1 MSVLDASLLLLFV
14 AMAFGWLF
22 GRARRVVRW
31 GVALVAGLA
40 IWQLVSETFT
50 WQFLPVYAGLV
61 LLAAL
66 AVRGRAGWIGASAL
80 TALVLGGVLAWTV
93 LAVPRL
99 SQPSGPYQV
108 GTVIWRWV
116 DAARAEDATEAPDD
130 RRNVVAQAWYP
141 AQQSGGA
148 KSVYMDGLGRLP
160 ARVSL
165 LPGFVFR
172 RFGEVDTHARV
183 AAPVSRAQARWPVIV
198 FSPGYGAPRAFYTS
212 LVADL
217 ASRGFVVIA
226 LDHPY
231 EGPATELA
239 DGRLAIPIERFL
251 PGDPDRIRYME
262 TRLKPRVGDVRF
274 VIDQL
279 QASPANDR
287 LRASLDLSRLAVVG
301 HSFGGATAAAVLAV
315 DSRPSAGADLD
326 GMLYGGV
333 ERARLQ
339 RPFLLIE
346 SDHAVTRHQP
356 LYFAKR
362 DAVLA
367 GLASLG
373 EQFEI
378 RGTNHYSFTDAEA
391 FFAPLARPVV
401 RRLVGGS
408 RPSAHAERIVADKL
422 QGWLLKSWRAA

>member
-1 MSVLDASLLLLFV
+1 MSILDASLLLLFV
-14 AMAFGWLF
+14 ATVFGWLF
-22 GRARRVVRW
+22 AGARHVVRW
-31 GVALVAGLA
+31 AVAPLIVLA
-40 IWQLVSETFT
+40 IWQVVSEPFT
-50 WQFLPVYAGLV
+50 WQFTPLYAGIALLV
-61 LLAAL
+61 AL
-66 AVRGRAGWIGASAL
+66 AVRGKTGRIGVSAL
-80 TALVLGGVLAWTV
+80 TVLALGGVGAWTV
-93 LAVPRL
+93 LAVPEL
-99 SQPSGPYQV
+99 PKPSGPYAV
-108 GTVIWRWV
+108 GTVTWRWV
-116 DAARAEDATEAPDD
+116 DASRPEDATDAPDD

-141 AQQSGGA
+141 APASGGA
-148 KSVYMDGLGRLP
+148 NSVYMDGLGRLP

-165 LPGFVFR
+165 LPGLVFK

-183 AAPVSRAQARWPVIV
+183 AAPVSRAKPNWPVIV

-217 ASRGFVVIA
+217 ASRGFVVIM

-239 DGRLAIPIERFL
+239 DGRLATLVERFL

-279 QASPANDR
+279 QTPGDR

-301 HSFGGATAAAVLAV
+301 HSFGGATAAAVLAQ
-315 DSRPSAGADLD
+315 DKRPSAGADLD

-333 ERARLQ
+333 EHAQLQ
-339 RPFLLIE
+339 RPFLFIE

-362 DAVLA
+362 DAVLS
-367 GLASLG
+367 GLGPLG
-373 EQFEI
+373 QQFEI
-378 RGTNHYSFTDAEA
+378 TGTNHYSFTDAES
-391 FFAPLARPVV
+391 FFAPPARPLV

-408 RPSAHAERIVADKL
+408 RPSAEAQRLAADRL
-422 QGWLLKSWRAA
+422 EAWLRKR